1 VSQNKNRP
9 EWGGFWRY
17 IKFFQKVLDLFFLL
31 WHKDKV
37 NGRNAPGP
45 KPARPCALRVFAF
58 WGGIKEVIRMQ
69 RQGLRQ
75 GGGALR
81 RMLIGG
87 WRSHY
92 GGILRRF

>member
-1 VSQNKNRP
+1 M
-9 EWGGFWRY
+9 
-17 IKFFQKVLDLFFLL
+17 FFLL

-45 KPARPCALRVFAF
+45 KPAKRLVRLAGFCV

-75 GGGALR
+75 GGGAIR

-92 GGILRRF
+92 GGVPRRF